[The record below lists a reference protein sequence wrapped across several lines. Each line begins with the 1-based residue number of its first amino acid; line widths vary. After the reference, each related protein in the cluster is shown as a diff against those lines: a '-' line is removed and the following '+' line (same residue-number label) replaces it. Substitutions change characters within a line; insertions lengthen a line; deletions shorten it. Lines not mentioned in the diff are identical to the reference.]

1 MRKLQVDQ
9 LKGHVSAY
17 RLMKAQQRRA
27 ATVNFQNEMQEAHR
41 RANKKLELMQ
51 LNSML
56 YRRPQPDMIHNQQY
70 LAHRRQALLREIANG
85 MLP

>member
-1 MRKLQVDQ
+1 MRKLQVDKV
-9 LKGHVSAY
+9 KGHVSAY

-27 ATVNFQNEMQEAHR
+27 AAVNFQNEMQEAHR

-56 YRRPQPDMIHNQQY
+56 YGRPQPGFVHNQQY
-70 LAHRRQALLREIANG
+70 LAHRKQALLQELANG